1 VETAKDAS
9 SAVGEGINGP
19 LGKFLGLHAGNSL
32 GLLSAAL
39 DHNPGPQPDLANTT
53 SLEQKGAVGG
63 EYTGEGIDKGLGTGP
78 VAAYTLECGGATLG
92 LVADLL
98 QKILHHR
105 NGVPL
110 PDPTKLG
117 SLGATNLTKAG
128 GL

>member
-9 SAVGEGINGP
+9 SAFGEGINGP
-19 LGKFLGLHAGNSL
+19 LGKFLGLHAGDFL
-32 GLLSAAL
+32 GILSAAL
-39 DHNPGPQPDLANTT
+39 DHNPGPQPDLTNTT
-53 SLEQKGAVGG
+53 SLEQKGAVDG
-63 EYTGEGIDKGLGTGP
+63 EYTGEGLDKGLGTGP

-98 QKILHHR
+98 QKTLRHK

-117 SLGATNLTKAG
+117 SLGTTNLIKAG